1 MSGETIIEP
10 SRSTPVYGEFDV
22 VVVGGGPAGIM
33 AASAAARAGC
43 STLLIERY
51 GFLGGAGTAGGLSTF
66 CGLHARTYGADVR
79 VIRGLADELL
89 DRLAKLDGLNAPH
102 LTIADG
108 IAAQAFDISA
118 YKIAADELVTGSGAR
133 ILFHAMAVGAVM
145 RTTTEIDAV
154 LIESKSGRQAVR
166 GRFFIDASGDGDL
179 AAWAGVPWEKAPP
192 VDGMMY
198 PSLMFRINGVDV
210 ERAGPAPWRTVE
222 RLMDEAERAG
232 THTFPRKKPIVR
244 PQRNPLEWRA
254 NLTQL
259 RTADGGAIDGTDVDQ
274 LTLGELTGRQQALDA
289 FTFIR
294 DRTPGFEDSYIVD
307 IAPQIGIRE
316 TRRII
321 GAYQLTEDDV
331 LGCADFDDTI
341 GVNGWPVEAHV
352 AGTVEFRWQRDERGF
367 NQLPFRIIV
376 PPATANLYVTGRC
389 SSMTHGAQSAAR
401 VTGPCFVMGEA
412 AGTAAGLALAG
423 GVVRRRRRR
432 DRTPAPA
439 GGSGRLPGPHRPRAN
454 HLEQIAGIS
463 FGRATLVR
471 TTPAVSGSGCDSAQ
485 APLQLHARVHPV
497 GDAPRAVDRAR
508 ADRGRS
514 GEAEDRDR
522 QLHAPSSPPASA
534 TWTRS
539 WARSRRRSPPRAG
552 SRSRSA
558 RPRRPTRSP
567 RPERPGSTSCPAAT

>member
-1 MSGETIIEP
+1 LSGETIIEP
-10 SRSTPVYGEFDV
+10 SRPVPVYGEFDV

-33 AASAAARAGC
+33 AASAAARAGR

-89 DRLAKLDGLNAPH
+89 DRLGKLDGLSAPH

-133 ILFHAMAVGAVM
+133 ILFHAMAVGVVM
-145 RTTTEIDAV
+145 HTAAEIDAV
-154 LIESKSGRQAVR
+154 IIESKSGRQAVR
-166 GRFFIDASGDGDL
+166 GRFFVDASGDGDL

-210 ERAGPAPWRTVE
+210 GRAGPAPWRTVE

-274 LTLGELTGRQQALDA
+274 LTLGELAGRQQALDA

-331 LGCADFDDTI
+331 LDCADFDDTI

-352 AGTVEFRWQRDERGF
+352 AGTVEFRWQRGERGF
-367 NQLPFRIIV
+367 NQLPFRIMV
-376 PPATANLYVTGRC
+376 PPATSNLYVAGRC
-389 SSMTHGAQSAAR
+389 ASMTHGAQSAAR
-401 VTGPCFVMGEA
+401 VTGPCFVMGQA
-412 AGTAAGLALAG
+412 AGVAAGMALRAESSG
-423 GVVRRRRRR
+423 AAIDVTELQRRLE
-432 DRTPAPA
+432 DEGAYLGRTAP
-439 GGSGRLPGPHRPRAN
+439 
-454 HLEQIAGIS
+454 EQI
-463 FGRATLVR
+463 L
-471 TTPAVSGSGCDSAQ
+471 
-485 APLQLHARVHPV
+485 
-497 GDAPRAVDRAR
+497 
-508 ADRGRS
+508 
-514 GEAEDRDR
+514 
-522 QLHAPSSPPASA
+522 
-534 TWTRS
+534 
-539 WARSRRRSPPRAG
+539 
-552 SRSRSA
+552 
-558 RPRRPTRSP
+558 
-567 RPERPGSTSCPAAT
+567 

>member
-1 MSGETIIEP
+1 VSGETIIEP
-10 SRSTPVYGEFDV
+10 SRTTSVYGEFDV

-89 DRLAKLDGLNAPH
+89 DRLGKLNGLNAPH

-133 ILFHAMAVGAVM
+133 ILFHAMAVGALM
-145 RTTTEIDAV
+145 RSRTEIEAV

-192 VDGMMY
+192 IDGMMY

-210 ERAGPAPWRTVE
+210 GRAGPAPWRTVE

-274 LTLGELTGRQQALDA
+274 LTLGELAGRQQALDA

-352 AGTVEFRWQRDERGF
+352 AGNVEFRWQREPRGF
-367 NQLPFRIIV
+367 NQLPFRIILPGPGTV
-376 PPATANLYVTGRC
+376 GNLYVAGRC
-389 SSMTHGAQSAAR
+389 ASMTHGAQSAAR

-412 AGTAAGLALAG
+412 AGVGASMALAAGVA
-423 GVVRRRRRR
+423 
-432 DRTPAPA
+432 
-439 GGSGRLPGPHRPRAN
+439 
-454 HLEQIAGIS
+454 
-463 FGRATLVR
+463 
-471 TTPAVSGSGCDSAQ
+471 
-485 APLQLHARVHPV
+485 
-497 GDAPRAVDRAR
+497 GDAIDVPRLQHRLEEQGAYL
-508 ADRGRS
+508 GRV
-514 GEAEDRDR
+514 
-522 QLHAPSSPPASA
+522 APE
-534 TWTRS
+534 TIV
-539 WARSRRRSPPRAG
+539 
-552 SRSRSA
+552 
-558 RPRRPTRSP
+558 
-567 RPERPGSTSCPAAT
+567 

>member
-1 MSGETIIEP
+1 MSSASITEP
-10 SRSTPVYGEFDV
+10 SRQTPVYGEFDV

-33 AASAAARAGC
+33 AATSAARAGC

-89 DRLAKLDGLNAPH
+89 DRLVKLDGLNAPH

-118 YKIAADELVTGSGAR
+118 YKIAADELVTGAGAR
-133 ILFHAMAVGAVM
+133 ILFHAMAVGVVLAPSGA
-145 RTTTEIDAV
+145 IDAV

-179 AAWAGVPWEKAPP
+179 AYWAGVPWEKAPP
-192 VDGMMY
+192 IDGMMY

-210 ERAGPAPWRTVE
+210 AKAGPAPWRTVE
-222 RLMDEAERAG
+222 RLMEEAEAAG

-259 RTADGGAIDGTDVDQ
+259 RREDGGAIDGTEVDE
-274 LTLGELTGRQQALDA
+274 LTRGELIGRQQALDA

-321 GAYQLTEDDV
+321 GPYQLTEEDV
-331 LGCADFDDTI
+331 LSCADFDDTI

-352 AGTVEFRWQRDERGF
+352 AGTVEFRWQWQERGY
-367 NQLPFRIIV
+367 NQLPFRISLPGAGTSTSTGGQPV
-376 PPATANLYVTGRC
+376 GNLYVTGRC
-389 SSMTHGAQSAAR
+389 ASMTHGAQSAAR

-412 AGTAAGLALAG
+412 AGTAAGLALSAG
-423 GVVRRRRRR
+423 V
-432 DRTPAPA
+432 A
-439 GGSGRLPGPHRPRAN
+439 
-454 HLEQIAGIS
+454 
-463 FGRATLVR
+463 
-471 TTPAVSGSGCDSAQ
+471 
-485 APLQLHARVHPV
+485 
-497 GDAPRAVDRAR
+497 GDAIDVPELQRRLEDQGAYL
-508 ADRGRS
+508 GRTAP
-514 GEAEDRDR
+514 EAI
-522 QLHAPSSPPASA
+522 L
-534 TWTRS
+534 
-539 WARSRRRSPPRAG
+539 
-552 SRSRSA
+552 
-558 RPRRPTRSP
+558 
-567 RPERPGSTSCPAAT
+567 

>member
-22 VVVGGGPAGIM
+22 VVVGGGPAGLM

-66 CGLHARTYGADVR
+66 CGLHARTHGADVR

-145 RTTTEIDAV
+145 RTPSEIDAV
-154 LIESKSGRQAVR
+154 LIESKSGRAAVR

-192 VDGMMY
+192 IDGMMY
-198 PSLMFRINGVDV
+198 PSLMFRINAVDV

-222 RLMDEAERAG
+222 RLMEEAEQAG

-294 DRTPGFEDSYIVD
+294 DAAPGFEDSYIVD

-352 AGTVEFRWQRDERGF
+352 AGNVEFRWQREPRGF
-367 NQLPFRIIV
+367 NQLPFRIIL
-376 PPATANLYVTGRC
+376 PPATGNLYVAGRC
-389 SSMTHGAQSAAR
+389 ASMTHGAQSAAR

-412 AGTAAGLALAG
+412 AGTAAGLALSAG
-423 GVVRRRRRR
+423 VAGSAVDGSAVDGSAIDVAELQRRLE
-432 DRTPAPA
+432 DQGAYLGRTAP
-439 GGSGRLPGPHRPRAN
+439 
-454 HLEQIAGIS
+454 EQII
-463 FGRATLVR
+463 
-471 TTPAVSGSGCDSAQ
+471 
-485 APLQLHARVHPV
+485 
-497 GDAPRAVDRAR
+497 
-508 ADRGRS
+508 
-514 GEAEDRDR
+514 
-522 QLHAPSSPPASA
+522 
-534 TWTRS
+534 
-539 WARSRRRSPPRAG
+539 
-552 SRSRSA
+552 
-558 RPRRPTRSP
+558 
-567 RPERPGSTSCPAAT
+567 

>member
-1 MSGETIIEP
+1 MSPTSTIAEP
-10 SRSTPVYGEFDV
+10 SRRTPVYGEFDV

-33 AASAAARAGC
+33 AATAAARAGR

-145 RTTTEIDAV
+145 KDPQTIDAV
-154 LIESKSGRQAVR
+154 LIESKSGRHAVR

-179 AAWAGVPWEKAPP
+179 AAWAGVPYEKSPP

-198 PSLMFRINGVDV
+198 PSLMFRINGVDIAK
-210 ERAGPAPWRTVE
+210 AGPAPWRTVE
-222 RLMDEAERAG
+222 RLMDQAEKAG

-259 RTADGGAIDGTDVDQ
+259 RTEDGGAIDGTNVDE
-274 LTLGELTGRQQALDA
+274 LTRGELIGRQQALDA
-289 FTFIR
+289 FTFIK

-321 GAYQLTEDDV
+321 GRHQLTEDEV
-331 LGCADFDDTI
+331 LRCVDFYDTI
-341 GVNGWPVEAHV
+341 GVNGWPVESHV
-352 AGTVEFRWQRDERGF
+352 AGTVEFRWQKHPRGF

-376 PPATANLYVTGRC
+376 PPRSENLYVAGRC
-389 SSMTHGAQSAAR
+389 ASMTHGAQSAAR
-401 VTGPCFVMGEA
+401 VTGPCFAMGEA
-412 AGTAAGLALAG
+412 AGTAAGMALDAG
-423 GVVRRRRRR
+423 I
-432 DRTPAPA
+432 P
-439 GGSGRLPGPHRPRAN
+439 GGDVDVTELQGRLESQGVFLGRRKP
-454 HLEQIAGIS
+454 EQV
-463 FGRATLVR
+463 L
-471 TTPAVSGSGCDSAQ
+471 
-485 APLQLHARVHPV
+485 
-497 GDAPRAVDRAR
+497 
-508 ADRGRS
+508 
-514 GEAEDRDR
+514 
-522 QLHAPSSPPASA
+522 
-534 TWTRS
+534 
-539 WARSRRRSPPRAG
+539 
-552 SRSRSA
+552 
-558 RPRRPTRSP
+558 
-567 RPERPGSTSCPAAT
+567 